1 VLRPSNDKET
11 TSLLEILQF
20 LATFGAAIFA
30 GAALSRA

>member
-1 VLRPSNDKET
+1 MLRLSDDKET
-11 TSLLEILQF
+11 TSVLEILQF

>member
-1 VLRPSNDKET
+1 VLRLTNDKET
-11 TSLLEILQF
+11 TSVLEILQL